1 MESTLLAFVAYKA
14 GSYNKKKK
22 KRKKKTTFSYVRETV
37 K

>member
-22 KRKKKTTFSYVRETV
+22 KEKRKPHFPMLEKL
-37 K
+37 

>member
-14 GSYNKKKK
+14 GNRQEKKN
-22 KRKKKTTFSYVRETV
+22 KKKTTFSYVRETV

>member
-14 GSYNKKKK
+14 GAYKKKT
-22 KRKKKTTFSYVRETV
+22 KRKKTTFSYVRETV

>member
-14 GSYNKKKK
+14 GAYNKKK

>member
-14 GSYNKKKK
+14 GAYNKKK
-22 KRKKKTTFSYVRETV
+22 KKKTTFSYVRETV